1 MWNLGDIMDKI
12 NINDINFNKIKMIN
26 TEATQSIIYRDI
38 KYYYKIFKYYNH
50 RDSLM
55 LNYLFRELDGINI
68 EGLLLPK
75 YLITDNNNICGYI
88 TDNVGAKSLD
98 MIYTENKNLD
108 CKKFFEIMKK
118 ASILLKKLHEE
129 KIVVCDF
136 NISNILV
143 DKKHNIYLCDIES
156 FKYKGVTSDYVSKLL
171 FLFTYEYRNEMI
183 DINENSDRLSL
194 LLEFLQVIY
203 ILATYEINN
212 DYYDYYTYINTL
224 NNIKPI
230 FKDIMNQ
237 EKDIGEI
244 PYLDELITL
253 DNYKINRKKQLE
265 IIGNLYK

>member
-1 MWNLGDIMDKI
+1 
-12 NINDINFNKIKMIN
+12 
-26 TEATQSIIYRDI
+26 
-38 KYYYKIFKYYNH
+38 
-50 RDSLM
+50 
-55 LNYLFRELDGINI
+55 
-68 EGLLLPK
+68 
-75 YLITDNNNICGYI
+75 
-88 TDNVGAKSLD
+88 

-118 ASILLKKLHEE
+118 SSILLKKLHEE

>member
-1 MWNLGDIMDKI
+1 MDKI

-98 MIYTENKNLD
+98 MIYNKNKNLD
-108 CKKFFEIMKK
+108 CKNFFEVIKK
-118 ASILLKKLHEE
+118 ISIILRKLHKE
-129 KIVVCDF
+129 KIIVSDL
-136 NISNILV
+136 NISNLLV
-143 DKKHNIYLCDIES
+143 DKKNNVYFCDIES
-156 FKYKGVTSDYVSKLL
+156 FKYKGINNDYISKLL
-171 FLFTYEYRNEMI
+171 FLFMREYREEFI

-194 LLEFLQVIY
+194 LLEFLQTIY

-230 FKDIMNQ
+230 FENIMNQ
-237 EKDIGEI
+237 YKDIEEI
-244 PYLDELITL
+244 PYLDELITI
-253 DNYKINRKKQLE
+253 DGYKINRRKQLK